1 MECVGLKGGGGEE
14 CLINEGGA
22 TKCCSTCVP

>member
-1 MECVGLKGGGGEE
+1 MECVGLKGGGEE